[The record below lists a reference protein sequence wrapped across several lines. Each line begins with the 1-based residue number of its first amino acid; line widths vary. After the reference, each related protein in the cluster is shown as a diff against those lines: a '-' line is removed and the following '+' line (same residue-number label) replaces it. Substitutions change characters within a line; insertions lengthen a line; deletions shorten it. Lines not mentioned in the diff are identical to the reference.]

1 MNIDALSFDLLGPA
15 FCAGLLVLLTHVPL
29 GREVLQRGIVFI
41 DLAIAQVAALGLLA
55 AGAAGWEP
63 HGWEMQAV
71 ATLAALSAAVLLTW
85 TERRWEQVQE
95 ALIGALFVLSASA
108 ALILVSRDPHGGEH
122 LQDLLA
128 GQILW
133 TAWSDLPA
141 LAITML
147 LILAVWNV
155 FAERIGRLGFYLLF
169 AVAVTTSV
177 QQVGVYLVFSSLI
190 LPALAV
196 RSWPARNQS
205 AGAWMIGAGGYLLG
219 LVVSALYDLPPG
231 AVVVWS
237 LAMLGLAANRCRRYH
252 GQHLNKT

>member
-155 FAERIGRLGFYLLF
+155 FAERTGRL
-169 AVAVTTSV
+169 
-177 QQVGVYLVFSSLI
+177 GVYLVFSSLI